1 MVLVKA
7 CVKIRGFRKEYSTKS
22 ALVDTGTRI
31 TVLDETKAEEI
42 GVEYTGRELG
52 LISISGHR
60 VKAREAIV
68 NELVIEDETLKYE
81 ALAVAKIPD
90 NVKRVL
96 SSNNLDTNIII
107 GLLTLER
114 ANLVPDTTRGYL
126 RKAEGFIL

>member
-7 CVKIRGFRKEYSTKS
+7 YVKIRGFRKEYSTES
-22 ALVDTGTRI
+22 ALVDTGARI

-42 GVEYTGRELG
+42 GVEYTGRELS
-52 LISISGHR
+52 LVSISGHR
-60 VKAREAIV
+60 VKAREAV
-68 NELVIEDETLKYE
+68 VSELVIEGETLKYE

-90 NVKRVL
+90 DVKRTL
-96 SSNNLDTNIII
+96 FSNNLDTNIII

-126 RKAEGFIL
+126 RKTEGFIL